1 MDGLMDGQREQ
12 KALSFELKLGDT
24 FVSLRQE
31 ETASMAKAHL
41 TPEGWRCEKLREHL
55 YRARWMDYQSP
66 SIQMLTLVTVD
77 RRPLLG
83 VLQGNTVALT
93 ALGSAVAAEIERI
106 PTYLGAASIEI
117 LDYVIMP
124 DHVHIL
130 LHIHDRLP
138 RHLGQYI
145 RWFKV
150 QCSDA
155 FTAMVETAREVMA
168 GSGMAGSGMAGSGM
182 ARGDSRE
189 NNNANANASNA
200 NNTTN
205 ASDTTNANASDTTN
219 TTNTNTSS
227 TTASDT
233 TGATPTH
240 AGAGATTGAWGAGS
254 DASREAARR
263 VLAGVSASMVSPKSR
278 NLLLFAHEYH
288 DSLLYGRGQLA
299 RMKSYIKDNPR
310 RLALKRANREL
321 FRIRQDY
328 TVGGF
333 PCTVLGNIFLA
344 GHPQRQVLQCS
355 RRLTPEQI
363 EARRHECLM
372 QAANG
377 AVFITAAISQ
387 GEKVI
392 ARSLREHG
400 FPLIILLEQGFP
412 NPESS
417 HYRYYKPQ
425 GVYFEACAAGRLLLV
440 EPHAG
445 ALERPEIARRVTAKT
460 GNIPHTTGRYR
471 FVAMNVIAEEMCGDH
486 APMNQT
492 L

>member
-1 MDGLMDGQREQ
+1 
-12 KALSFELKLGDT
+12 
-24 FVSLRQE
+24 
-31 ETASMAKAHL
+31 MAKAHL

-66 SIQMLTLVTVD
+66 SIQMLTLMTVD
-77 RRPLLG
+77 RKPLLAELRG
-83 VLQGNTVALT
+83 ETTHLT
-93 ALGSAVAAEIERI
+93 PLGTAVAREIERI

-130 LHIHDRLP
+130 LRIHDRLP
-138 RHLGQYI
+138 KHLGQYI

-168 GSGMAGSGMAGSGM
+168 RGVIT
-182 ARGDSRE
+182 RGDTRE
-189 NNNANANASNA
+189 ANNANTNASASNA
-200 NNTTN
+200 CNTASNATTASTN
-205 ASDTTNANASDTTN
+205 AMVRGDTRESNNATTTASTTTAASA
-219 TTNTNTSS
+219 TTAS
-227 TTASDT
+227 TTATAS
-233 TGATPTH
+233 G
-240 AGAGATTGAWGAGS
+240 WV
-254 DASREAARR
+254 SREEASR
-263 VLAGVSASMVSPKSR
+263 VLAGVSASMVSPKSK

-299 RMKSYIKDNPR
+299 RMKNYIKENPR

-328 TVGGF
+328 TIGRF
-333 PCTVLGNIFLA
+333 SCTVLGNIFLA

-363 EARRHECLM
+363 EERRSECLM

-377 AVFITAAISQ
+377 AVFIIAAISP
-387 GEKVI
+387 GEKAI

-412 NPESS
+412 KPESS
-417 HYRYYKPQ
+417 HYRYFKPQ

-440 EPHAG
+440 EPHAE
-445 ALERPEIARRVTAKT
+445 ALERPEVARRVIAKT
-460 GNIPHTTGRYR
+460 GNIPHTTQRYR
-471 FVAMNVIAEEMCGDH
+471 FVAMNVIAEEMCGDD
-486 APMNQT
+486 T
-492 L
+492 LA

>member
-1 MDGLMDGQREQ
+1 
-12 KALSFELKLGDT
+12 
-24 FVSLRQE
+24 
-31 ETASMAKAHL
+31 MAKAHL

-66 SIQMLTLVTVD
+66 SIQMLTIVTVD
-77 RRPLLG
+77 RKPLLAELRG
-83 VLQGNTVALT
+83 ETTHLT
-93 ALGSAVAAEIERI
+93 PIGAAVAREIERI
-106 PTYLGAASIEI
+106 PTYIGAASIEI

-130 LHIHDRLP
+130 LRIHDRLP
-138 RHLGQYI
+138 KHLGQYI
-145 RWFKV
+145 RWLKV

-168 GSGMAGSGMAGSGM
+168 RGVITRGDTREGNNANTTASNTASTTTASTTNASTNAM
-182 ARGDSRE
+182 ARGDTRE
-189 NNNANANASNA
+189 SNNA
-200 NNTTN
+200 NTTN
-205 ASDTTNANASDTTN
+205 ASASA
-219 TTNTNTSS
+219 
-227 TTASDT
+227 TAS
-233 TGATPTH
+233 G
-240 AGAGATTGAWGAGS
+240 WV
-254 DASREAARR
+254 SREEASR
-263 VLAGVSASMVSPKSR
+263 VLAGVSASMVSPKSK

-299 RMKSYIKDNPR
+299 RMKSYIKENPR
-310 RLALKRANREL
+310 RLALKRANRGL

-328 TVGGF
+328 TIGRF
-333 PCTVLGNIFLA
+333 SCTVLGNIFLA

-363 EARRHECLM
+363 EERRSECLM

-412 NPESS
+412 KPESS
-417 HYRYYKPQ
+417 HYRYFKPQ

-440 EPHAG
+440 EPHAEE
-445 ALERPEIARRVTAKT
+445 LERPEVAQRVIAKT
-460 GNIPHTTGRYR
+460 GNIPHTTQRYR
-471 FVAMNVIAEEMCGDH
+471 FVAMNVIAEEMCDDD
-486 APMNQT
+486 T
-492 L
+492 LA

>member
-1 MDGLMDGQREQ
+1 
-12 KALSFELKLGDT
+12 
-24 FVSLRQE
+24 
-31 ETASMAKAHL
+31 MAKAHL

-77 RRPLLG
+77 RKPLLAELRG
-83 VLQGNTVALT
+83 ETINLT
-93 ALGSAVAAEIERI
+93 PLGTAIAREIERI

-138 RHLGQYI
+138 KHLGQYI

-155 FTAMVETAREVMA
+155 FTAMVEAAREVMA
-168 GSGMAGSGMAGSGM
+168 RGEI
-182 ARGDSRE
+182 ARGDTRE
-189 NNNANANASNA
+189 GD
-200 NNTTN
+200 NTTG
-205 ASDTTNANASDTTN
+205 ST
-219 TTNTNTSS
+219 S
-227 TTASDT
+227 TTAS
-233 TGATPTH
+233 G
-240 AGAGATTGAWGAGS
+240 W
-254 DASREAARR
+254 ASREEAGR
-263 VLAGVSASMVSPKSR
+263 VLAGVSASMVSPKSK

-299 RMKSYIKDNPR
+299 RMKRYIKENPR

-328 TVGGF
+328 TIGRF
-333 PCTVLGNIFLA
+333 SCTVLGNIFLA

-355 RRLTPEQI
+355 RSLTPEQI
-363 EARRHECLM
+363 EERRSECLM

-377 AVFITAAISQ
+377 AVFITAAISP
-387 GEKVI
+387 GEKAI

-412 NPESS
+412 KPESR
-417 HYRYYKPQ
+417 HYRYFKPQ

-440 EPHAG
+440 EPHAE
-445 ALERPEIARRVTAKT
+445 ALERPEVAQRVIAKT
-460 GNIPHTTGRYR
+460 GNIPHTTQRYR
-471 FVAMNVIAEEMCGDH
+471 FVAMNVVADAMCGDDTP
-486 APMNQT
+486 A
-492 L
+492 

>member
-1 MDGLMDGQREQ
+1 M
-12 KALSFELKLGDT
+12 
-24 FVSLRQE
+24 RQE
-31 ETASMAKAHL
+31 EVASMAKAHL

-77 RRPLLG
+77 RKPLLAELRG
-83 VLQGNTVALT
+83 ETISLT
-93 ALGSAVAAEIERI
+93 PLGAAVVREIERI

-130 LHIHDRLP
+130 LRIHDRLP

-155 FTAMVETAREVMA
+155 FTAMVEAAREVMA
-168 GSGMAGSGMAGSGM
+168 RGGVARGEV
-182 ARGDSRE
+182 ARGDTRE
-189 NNNANANASNA
+189 G
-200 NNTTN
+200 NNTT
-205 ASDTTNANASDTTN
+205 ASAS
-219 TTNTNTSS
+219 
-227 TTASDT
+227 TAS
-233 TGATPTH
+233 G
-240 AGAGATTGAWGAGS
+240 W
-254 DASREAARR
+254 ASREEAGR
-263 VLAGVSASMVSPKSR
+263 VLAGVSASMMSSKSK

-299 RMKSYIKDNPR
+299 RMKRYIKENPR

-328 TVGGF
+328 AIGPF
-333 PCTVLGNIFLA
+333 SCTVLGNIFLA
-344 GHPQRQVLQCS
+344 GHPQRKVLQCS
-355 RRLTPEQI
+355 RSLTPEQI
-363 EARRHECLM
+363 EERRSECLM

-377 AVFITAAISQ
+377 AVFITVAISQ

-412 NPESS
+412 KPESS
-417 HYRYYKPQ
+417 HYHYFKPQ

-440 EPHAG
+440 EPHAE
-445 ALERPEIARRVTAKT
+445 ALECPEVAQRVIAKT
-460 GNIPHTTGRYR
+460 GNIPHTTQRYR
-471 FVAMNVIAEEMCGDH
+471 FVAMNVIADVMCGDD
-486 APMNQT
+486 T
-492 L
+492 LA

>member
-1 MDGLMDGQREQ
+1 
-12 KALSFELKLGDT
+12 
-24 FVSLRQE
+24 
-31 ETASMAKAHL
+31 MAKAHL
-41 TPEGWRCEKLREHL
+41 TPDGWRCEKLREHL

-77 RRPLLG
+77 RKPLLAELKG
-83 VLQGNTVALT
+83 ETISLT
-93 ALGSAVAAEIERI
+93 PLGAAVAREIERI

-117 LDYVIMP
+117 LDYVVMP

-130 LHIHDRLP
+130 LRIHDRLP

-155 FTAMVETAREVMA
+155 FTAIVEKAREVITRA
-168 GSGMAGSGMAGSGM
+168 GVARGEV
-182 ARGDSRE
+182 ARGDTRE
-189 NNNANANASNA
+189 G
-200 NNTTN
+200 NNTTG
-205 ASDTTNANASDTTN
+205 S
-219 TTNTNTSS
+219 TSA
-227 TTASDT
+227 TASGWT
-233 TGATPTH
+233 
-240 AGAGATTGAWGAGS
+240 
-254 DASREAARR
+254 SREEAGW
-263 VLAGVSASMVSPKSR
+263 VLAGVSASMVSPKSK

-299 RMKSYIKDNPR
+299 RMKRYIKENPR
-310 RLALKRANREL
+310 RLALRRANREL

-328 TVGGF
+328 AIGPF
-333 PCTVLGNIFLA
+333 SCTVLGNIFLA

-355 RRLTPEQI
+355 RSLTPEQI
-363 EARRHECLM
+363 EERRSECLM

-387 GEKVI
+387 GEKMI

-412 NPESS
+412 KPESS
-417 HYRYYKPQ
+417 HYHYFKPQ

-440 EPHAG
+440 EPHAE
-445 ALERPEIARRVTAKT
+445 ALEHPEVAQRVIAKT
-460 GNIPHTTGRYR
+460 GNIPHTTQRYR
-471 FVAMNVIAEEMCGDH
+471 FVAMNVIADVMCGDD
-486 APMNQT
+486 T
-492 L
+492 LA

>member
-1 MDGLMDGQREQ
+1 
-12 KALSFELKLGDT
+12 
-24 FVSLRQE
+24 
-31 ETASMAKAHL
+31 MAKAHL

-77 RRPLLG
+77 RKPLLAELRG
-83 VLQGNTVALT
+83 ETTSLT
-93 ALGSAVAAEIERI
+93 PLGAAVAREIERI

-117 LDYVIMP
+117 LDYVVMP

-130 LHIHDRLP
+130 LRIHDRLP

-155 FTAMVETAREVMA
+155 FTAMVEAAREVMA
-168 GSGMAGSGMAGSGM
+168 RGEM
-182 ARGDSRE
+182 ARGDTRE
-189 NNNANANASNA
+189 G
-200 NNTTN
+200 NNTPG
-205 ASDTTNANASDTTN
+205 S
-219 TTNTNTSS
+219 TSA
-227 TTASDT
+227 TAS
-233 TGATPTH
+233 G
-240 AGAGATTGAWGAGS
+240 W
-254 DASREAARR
+254 ASREEAGR
-263 VLAGVSASMVSPKSR
+263 VLAGVSASMMSPKSK

-299 RMKSYIKDNPR
+299 RMKRYIKENPR

-328 TVGGF
+328 TIGRF
-333 PCTVLGNIFLA
+333 SCTVLGNIFLA

-355 RRLTPEQI
+355 RSLTPEQI
-363 EARRHECLM
+363 EERRSECLM

-412 NPESS
+412 KPESS
-417 HYRYYKPQ
+417 HYHYFKPQ

-440 EPHAG
+440 EPHAE
-445 ALERPEIARRVTAKT
+445 ALERPEVAQRVIAKT
-460 GNIPHTTGRYR
+460 GNIPHTTQRYR
-471 FVAMNVIAEEMCGDH
+471 FVAMNVIADVMCVDD
-486 APMNQT
+486 T
-492 L
+492 LA

>member
-1 MDGLMDGQREQ
+1 
-12 KALSFELKLGDT
+12 
-24 FVSLRQE
+24 
-31 ETASMAKAHL
+31 MAKAHL
-41 TPEGWRCEKLREHL
+41 TPDGWRCEKLREHL

-77 RRPLLG
+77 RKPLLAELKG
-83 VLQGNTVALT
+83 ETISLT
-93 ALGSAVAAEIERI
+93 PLGAAVAREIERI

-117 LDYVIMP
+117 LDYVVMP

-130 LHIHDRLP
+130 LRIHDRLP

-155 FTAMVETAREVMA
+155 FTAIVEKAREVITRA
-168 GSGMAGSGMAGSGM
+168 GVARGEVARGEV
-182 ARGDSRE
+182 ARGDTRE
-189 NNNANANASNA
+189 G
-200 NNTTN
+200 NNTTG
-205 ASDTTNANASDTTN
+205 S
-219 TTNTNTSS
+219 TSA
-227 TTASDT
+227 TASGWT
-233 TGATPTH
+233 
-240 AGAGATTGAWGAGS
+240 
-254 DASREAARR
+254 SREEAGR
-263 VLAGVSASMVSPKSR
+263 VLAGVSASMVSPKSK

-299 RMKSYIKDNPR
+299 RMKRYIKENPR

-328 TVGGF
+328 TIGRF
-333 PCTVLGNIFLA
+333 SCTVLGNIFLA

-355 RRLTPEQI
+355 RSLTPEQI
-363 EARRHECLM
+363 EERRSECLM

-412 NPESS
+412 KPESS
-417 HYRYYKPQ
+417 HYHYFKPQ

-440 EPHAG
+440 EPHAE
-445 ALERPEIARRVTAKT
+445 ALERPEVAQRVIAKT
-460 GNIPHTTGRYR
+460 GNIPHTTQRYR
-471 FVAMNVIAEEMCGDH
+471 FVAMNVIADVMCGDD
-486 APMNQT
+486 T
-492 L
+492 LA

>member
-1 MDGLMDGQREQ
+1 M
-12 KALSFELKLGDT
+12 
-24 FVSLRQE
+24 RQE
-31 ETASMAKAHL
+31 EAASMAKAHL

-77 RRPLLG
+77 RKPLLAELRG
-83 VLQGNTVALT
+83 ETTNLT
-93 ALGSAVAAEIERI
+93 PLGAAVAREIERI
-106 PTYLGAASIEI
+106 PTYLGAASIEF

-130 LHIHDRLP
+130 LRIHDRLP

-155 FTAMVETAREVMA
+155 FTAMVEAAREVMA
-168 GSGMAGSGMAGSGM
+168 RGGV
-182 ARGDSRE
+182 ARGDIRE
-189 NNNANANASNA
+189 GDNTIENTAS
-200 NNTTN
+200 T
-205 ASDTTNANASDTTN
+205 
-219 TTNTNTSS
+219 
-227 TTASDT
+227 TTAS
-233 TGATPTH
+233 G
-240 AGAGATTGAWGAGS
+240 W
-254 DASREAARR
+254 ASREEASR
-263 VLAGVSASMVSPKSR
+263 VLAGVSASMVSPKSK

-299 RMKSYIKDNPR
+299 RMKRYIKENPR

-328 TVGGF
+328 AIGPF
-333 PCTVLGNIFLA
+333 SCTVLGNIFLA

-355 RRLTPEQI
+355 RSLTPEQI
-363 EARRHECLM
+363 EERRSECLM

-400 FPLIILLEQGFP
+400 FPLIILLKQGFP
-412 NPESS
+412 KPESS
-417 HYRYYKPQ
+417 HYHYFKPQ

-440 EPHAG
+440 EPHAE
-445 ALERPEIARRVTAKT
+445 ALERPEVAQRVIAKT
-460 GNIPHTTGRYR
+460 GNIPHTTQRYR
-471 FVAMNVIAEEMCGDH
+471 FVAMNVIADVMCGDD
-486 APMNQT
+486 T
-492 L
+492 LA

>member
-1 MDGLMDGQREQ
+1 
-12 KALSFELKLGDT
+12 
-24 FVSLRQE
+24 
-31 ETASMAKAHL
+31 MAKAHL

-77 RRPLLG
+77 RKPLLG
-83 VLQGNTVALT
+83 VLQGDTVALT
-93 ALGSAVAAEIERI
+93 ALGTAVAAEIERI

-155 FTAMVETAREVMA
+155 FTAMVEAAREVIARGEMA
-168 GSGMAGSGMAGSGM
+168 RGEVT
-182 ARGDSRE
+182 RGDSRE
-189 NNNANANASNA
+189 GNNASAS
-200 NNTTN
+200 NTTN
-205 ASDTTNANASDTTN
+205 ATAGNATNAIASTA
-219 TTNTNTSS
+219 TSS
-227 TTASDT
+227 NATASTATSTTSATTA
-233 TGATPTH
+233 GNATATH
-240 AGAGATTGAWGAGS
+240 AGAGATIGTQGAGS
-254 DASREAARR
+254 DVSREAARR
-263 VLAGVSASMVSPKSR
+263 VLAGVSASMVSPKSK

-328 TVGGF
+328 TIGDF
-333 PCTVLGNIFLA
+333 SCTVLGNIFLA

-355 RRLTPEQI
+355 RRLPPEQI
-363 EARRHECLM
+363 EARRQECLM

-377 AVFITAAISQ
+377 TVFITAAISQ

-417 HYRYYKPQ
+417 HYRYFKPQ

-440 EPHAG
+440 EPHAE
-445 ALERPEIARRVTAKT
+445 ALERPEIALRVTAKT

-471 FVAMNVIAEEMCGDH
+471 FVAMNVIAEEMCGDST
-486 APMNQT
+486 PMN
-492 L
+492 

>member
-1 MDGLMDGQREQ
+1 
-12 KALSFELKLGDT
+12 
-24 FVSLRQE
+24 
-31 ETASMAKAHL
+31 
-41 TPEGWRCEKLREHL
+41 
-55 YRARWMDYQSP
+55 
-66 SIQMLTLVTVD
+66 
-77 RRPLLG
+77 
-83 VLQGNTVALT
+83 
-93 ALGSAVAAEIERI
+93 
-106 PTYLGAASIEI
+106 
-117 LDYVIMP
+117 
-124 DHVHIL
+124 
-130 LHIHDRLP
+130 
-138 RHLGQYI
+138 
-145 RWFKV
+145 
-150 QCSDA
+150 
-155 FTAMVETAREVMA
+155 
-168 GSGMAGSGMAGSGM
+168 M

-189 NNNANANASNA
+189 NNNAN
-200 NNTTN
+200 TN
-205 ASDTTNANASDTTN
+205 ASDTTNANNANANNNTASE
-219 TTNTNTSS
+219 TTNTNTKNNNTNASDN
-227 TTASDT
+227 TTTNTNASDT
-233 TGATPTH
+233 IGAATTH

-471 FVAMNVIAEEMCGDH
+471 FVAMNVIAEEMCGDY

>member
-1 MDGLMDGQREQ
+1 
-12 KALSFELKLGDT
+12 
-24 FVSLRQE
+24 
-31 ETASMAKAHL
+31 MAKAHL

-77 RRPLLG
+77 RKPLLAELRG
-83 VLQGNTVALT
+83 ETISLT
-93 ALGSAVAAEIERI
+93 PLGAAVVREIERI

-130 LHIHDRLP
+130 LRIHDRLP

-155 FTAMVETAREVMA
+155 FTAMVEAAREVMA
-168 GSGMAGSGMAGSGM
+168 RGGVARGEV
-182 ARGDSRE
+182 ARGDTRE
-189 NNNANANASNA
+189 G
-200 NNTTN
+200 NNTT
-205 ASDTTNANASDTTN
+205 ASAS
-219 TTNTNTSS
+219 
-227 TTASDT
+227 TAS
-233 TGATPTH
+233 G
-240 AGAGATTGAWGAGS
+240 W
-254 DASREAARR
+254 ASREEAGR
-263 VLAGVSASMVSPKSR
+263 VLAGVSASMMSSKSK

-299 RMKSYIKDNPR
+299 RMKRYIKENPR

-328 TVGGF
+328 AIGPF
-333 PCTVLGNIFLA
+333 SCTVLGNIFLA
-344 GHPQRQVLQCS
+344 GHPQRKVLQCS
-355 RRLTPEQI
+355 RSLTPEQI
-363 EARRHECLM
+363 EERRSECLM

-377 AVFITAAISQ
+377 AVFITVAISQ

-412 NPESS
+412 KPESS
-417 HYRYYKPQ
+417 HYHYFKPQ

-440 EPHAG
+440 EPHAE
-445 ALERPEIARRVTAKT
+445 ALECPEVAQRVIAKT
-460 GNIPHTTGRYR
+460 GNIPHTTQRYR
-471 FVAMNVIAEEMCGDH
+471 FVAMNVIADVMCGDD
-486 APMNQT
+486 T
-492 L
+492 LA

>member
-1 MDGLMDGQREQ
+1 
-12 KALSFELKLGDT
+12 
-24 FVSLRQE
+24 
-31 ETASMAKAHL
+31 MAKAHL

-66 SIQMLTLVTVD
+66 SIQMLTLMTVD
-77 RRPLLG
+77 RKPLLAELRG
-83 VLQGNTVALT
+83 ETTHLT
-93 ALGSAVAAEIERI
+93 PLGTAVAREIERI

-130 LHIHDRLP
+130 LRIHDRLP
-138 RHLGQYI
+138 KHLGQYI

-168 GSGMAGSGMAGSGM
+168 RGVITRGDTREANNANTNASASNACNTASNATTASTNAM
-182 ARGDSRE
+182 ARGDTRE
-189 NNNANANASNA
+189 ANNANTNASASNA
-200 NNTTN
+200 CNTASNATTASTN
-205 ASDTTNANASDTTN
+205 AMVRGDTRESNNATTTASTTTAASA
-219 TTNTNTSS
+219 TTAS
-227 TTASDT
+227 TTATAS
-233 TGATPTH
+233 G
-240 AGAGATTGAWGAGS
+240 WV
-254 DASREAARR
+254 SREEASR
-263 VLAGVSASMVSPKSR
+263 VLAGVSASMVSPKSK

-299 RMKSYIKDNPR
+299 RMKNYIKENPR

-328 TVGGF
+328 TIGRF
-333 PCTVLGNIFLA
+333 SCTVLGNIFLA

-363 EARRHECLM
+363 EERRSECLM

-377 AVFITAAISQ
+377 AVFITAAISP
-387 GEKVI
+387 GEKAI

-412 NPESS
+412 KPESS
-417 HYRYYKPQ
+417 HYRYFKPQ

-440 EPHAG
+440 EPHAE
-445 ALERPEIARRVTAKT
+445 ALERPEVARRVIAKT
-460 GNIPHTTGRYR
+460 GNIPHTTQRYR
-471 FVAMNVIAEEMCGDH
+471 FVAMNVIAEEMCGDD
-486 APMNQT
+486 T
-492 L
+492 LA

>member
-1 MDGLMDGQREQ
+1 
-12 KALSFELKLGDT
+12 
-24 FVSLRQE
+24 
-31 ETASMAKAHL
+31 MAKAHL

-77 RRPLLG
+77 RKPLLAELRG
-83 VLQGNTVALT
+83 ETISLT
-93 ALGSAVAAEIERI
+93 PLGAAVVREIERI

-130 LHIHDRLP
+130 LRIHDRLP

-155 FTAMVETAREVMA
+155 FTAMVEAAREVMA
-168 GSGMAGSGMAGSGM
+168 RGGVARGEV
-182 ARGDSRE
+182 ARGDTRE
-189 NNNANANASNA
+189 G
-200 NNTTN
+200 NNTT
-205 ASDTTNANASDTTN
+205 ASAS
-219 TTNTNTSS
+219 
-227 TTASDT
+227 TAS
-233 TGATPTH
+233 G
-240 AGAGATTGAWGAGS
+240 W
-254 DASREAARR
+254 ASREEAGR
-263 VLAGVSASMVSPKSR
+263 VLAGVSASMMSPKSK

-299 RMKSYIKDNPR
+299 RMKRYIKENPR

-328 TVGGF
+328 AIGPF
-333 PCTVLGNIFLA
+333 SCTVLGNIFLA
-344 GHPQRQVLQCS
+344 GHPQRKVLQCS
-355 RRLTPEQI
+355 RSLTPEQI
-363 EARRHECLM
+363 EERRSECLM

-377 AVFITAAISQ
+377 AVFITVAISQ

-412 NPESS
+412 KPESS
-417 HYRYYKPQ
+417 HYHYFKPQ

-440 EPHAG
+440 EPHAE
-445 ALERPEIARRVTAKT
+445 ALECPEVAQRVIAKT
-460 GNIPHTTGRYR
+460 GNIPHTTQRYR
-471 FVAMNVIAEEMCGDH
+471 FVAMNVIADVMCGDD
-486 APMNQT
+486 T
-492 L
+492 LA

>member
-1 MDGLMDGQREQ
+1 
-12 KALSFELKLGDT
+12 
-24 FVSLRQE
+24 
-31 ETASMAKAHL
+31 MAKAHL

-77 RRPLLG
+77 RKPLLAELRG
-83 VLQGNTVALT
+83 ETTHLT
-93 ALGSAVAAEIERI
+93 PLGTAVAKEIERI
-106 PTYLGAASIEI
+106 PTYLGASSIEI

-130 LHIHDRLP
+130 LRIHDRLP

-155 FTAMVETAREVMA
+155 FTAMVEAARGVMA
-168 GSGMAGSGMAGSGM
+168 G
-182 ARGDSRE
+182 GDTRE
-189 NNNANANASNA
+189 DDNATAASATCTTANASA
-200 NNTTN
+200 TASTTTATTN
-205 ASDTTNANASDTTN
+205 ATSTATSAAAS
-219 TTNTNTSS
+219 
-227 TTASDT
+227 
-233 TGATPTH
+233 G
-240 AGAGATTGAWGAGS
+240 WV
-254 DASREAARR
+254 SREEAGR
-263 VLAGVSASMVSPKSR
+263 VLAGVSASMVSPKSK

-299 RMKSYIKDNPR
+299 RMKSYIKENPR
-310 RLALKRANREL
+310 RLALKRANRDL

-328 TVGGF
+328 AIGHF
-333 PCTVLGNIFLA
+333 SCTVLGNIFLA
-344 GHPQRQVLQCS
+344 GHPLRQVLQCS
-355 RRLTPEQI
+355 RSLTPEQI
-363 EARRHECLM
+363 EERQRECLM
-372 QAANG
+372 QAAGG

-412 NPESS
+412 KPESS
-417 HYRYYKPQ
+417 HYRYFKPQ

-440 EPHAG
+440 EPHAE
-445 ALERPEIARRVTAKT
+445 ALERPEVAQRVIAKT
-460 GNIPHTTGRYR
+460 GNIPHNTQRYR
-471 FVAMNVIAEEMCGDH
+471 FVAMNVIADAMCGDDPL
-486 APMNQT
+486 A
-492 L
+492 

>member
-1 MDGLMDGQREQ
+1 
-12 KALSFELKLGDT
+12 
-24 FVSLRQE
+24 
-31 ETASMAKAHL
+31 MAKAHL
-41 TPEGWRCEKLREHL
+41 TPDGWRCEKLREHL

-77 RRPLLG
+77 RKPLLAELKG
-83 VLQGNTVALT
+83 ETISLT
-93 ALGSAVAAEIERI
+93 PLGAAVAREIERI

-117 LDYVIMP
+117 LDYVVMP

-130 LHIHDRLP
+130 LRIHDRLP

-155 FTAMVETAREVMA
+155 FTAIVEKAREVITRA
-168 GSGMAGSGMAGSGM
+168 GV
-182 ARGDSRE
+182 ARGDTRE
-189 NNNANANASNA
+189 G
-200 NNTTN
+200 NNTTG
-205 ASDTTNANASDTTN
+205 S
-219 TTNTNTSS
+219 TSA
-227 TTASDT
+227 TASGWT
-233 TGATPTH
+233 
-240 AGAGATTGAWGAGS
+240 
-254 DASREAARR
+254 SREEAGW
-263 VLAGVSASMVSPKSR
+263 VLAGVSASMVSPKSK

-299 RMKSYIKDNPR
+299 RMKRYIKENPR

-328 TVGGF
+328 AIGPF
-333 PCTVLGNIFLA
+333 SCTVLGNIFLA

-355 RRLTPEQI
+355 RSLTPEQI
-363 EARRHECLM
+363 EERRSECLM

-387 GEKVI
+387 GEKMI

-412 NPESS
+412 KPESS
-417 HYRYYKPQ
+417 HYHYFKPQ

-440 EPHAG
+440 EPHAE
-445 ALERPEIARRVTAKT
+445 ALERPEVAQRVIAKT
-460 GNIPHTTGRYR
+460 GNIPHTTQRYR
-471 FVAMNVIAEEMCGDH
+471 FVAMNVIADVMCDDD
-486 APMNQT
+486 T
-492 L
+492 LA

>member
-1 MDGLMDGQREQ
+1 
-12 KALSFELKLGDT
+12 
-24 FVSLRQE
+24 
-31 ETASMAKAHL
+31 MAKAHL

-77 RRPLLG
+77 RKPLLAELRG
-83 VLQGNTVALT
+83 ETISLT
-93 ALGSAVAAEIERI
+93 PLGTAVAREIERI

-138 RHLGQYI
+138 KHLGQYI

-155 FTAMVETAREVMA
+155 FTAMVEAAREVMA
-168 GSGMAGSGMAGSGM
+168 RGEI
-182 ARGDSRE
+182 ARGDTRE
-189 NNNANANASNA
+189 D
-200 NNTTN
+200 NNTT
-205 ASDTTNANASDTTN
+205 AS
-219 TTNTNTSS
+219 
-227 TTASDT
+227 
-233 TGATPTH
+233 G
-240 AGAGATTGAWGAGS
+240 W
-254 DASREAARR
+254 ASREEAGR
-263 VLAGVSASMVSPKSR
+263 VLAGVSASMVSPKSK

-299 RMKSYIKDNPR
+299 RMKRYIKENPR

-328 TVGGF
+328 TIGRF
-333 PCTVLGNIFLA
+333 SCTVLGNIFLA

-355 RRLTPEQI
+355 RSLTPEQI
-363 EARRHECLM
+363 EERKRECLM

-400 FPLIILLEQGFP
+400 FPLIILLEKGFP
-412 NPESS
+412 KPESS
-417 HYRYYKPQ
+417 HYHYFKPQ

-440 EPHAG
+440 EPHVE
-445 ALERPEIARRVTAKT
+445 ALERPEVAQRVIAKT
-460 GNIPHTTGRYR
+460 GNIPHTTQRYR
-471 FVAMNVIAEEMCGDH
+471 FVAMNVIADAMCGDDTP
-486 APMNQT
+486 A
-492 L
+492 

>member
-1 MDGLMDGQREQ
+1 
-12 KALSFELKLGDT
+12 
-24 FVSLRQE
+24 
-31 ETASMAKAHL
+31 MAKAHL

-83 VLQGNTVALT
+83 VLQGNTITLT

-168 GSGMAGSGMAGSGM
+168 GTGMAGSGMAGSGM

-200 NNTTN
+200 NTTNNTT
-205 ASDTTNANASDTTN
+205 ASDTNAN
-219 TTNTNTSS
+219 NTN
-227 TTASDT
+227 ASDT

-392 ARSLREHG
+392 ARSLREHD

>member
-1 MDGLMDGQREQ
+1 M
-12 KALSFELKLGDT
+12 
-24 FVSLRQE
+24 RQE
-31 ETASMAKAHL
+31 EAASMAKAHL
-41 TPEGWRCEKLREHL
+41 TPDGWRCEKLREHL

-77 RRPLLG
+77 RKPLLAELKG
-83 VLQGNTVALT
+83 ETISLT
-93 ALGSAVAAEIERI
+93 PLGAAVAREIERI

-117 LDYVIMP
+117 LDYVVMP

-130 LHIHDRLP
+130 LRIHDRLP

-155 FTAMVETAREVMA
+155 FTAMVEAAREVMTRGGVA
-168 GSGMAGSGMAGSGM
+168 RGEV
-182 ARGDSRE
+182 ARGDTRE
-189 NNNANANASNA
+189 G
-200 NNTTN
+200 NNTTG
-205 ASDTTNANASDTTN
+205 S
-219 TTNTNTSS
+219 TSA
-227 TTASDT
+227 TASGWT
-233 TGATPTH
+233 
-240 AGAGATTGAWGAGS
+240 
-254 DASREAARR
+254 SREEAGW
-263 VLAGVSASMVSPKSR
+263 VLAGVSASMVSPKSK

-299 RMKSYIKDNPR
+299 RMKRYIKENPR

-328 TVGGF
+328 TIGPF
-333 PCTVLGNIFLA
+333 SCTVLGNIFLA

-355 RRLTPEQI
+355 RSLTPEQI
-363 EARRHECLM
+363 EERRSECLM

>member
-1 MDGLMDGQREQ
+1 
-12 KALSFELKLGDT
+12 
-24 FVSLRQE
+24 
-31 ETASMAKAHL
+31 
-41 TPEGWRCEKLREHL
+41 
-55 YRARWMDYQSP
+55 
-66 SIQMLTLVTVD
+66 
-77 RRPLLG
+77 
-83 VLQGNTVALT
+83 
-93 ALGSAVAAEIERI
+93 
-106 PTYLGAASIEI
+106 
-117 LDYVIMP
+117 
-124 DHVHIL
+124 
-130 LHIHDRLP
+130 
-138 RHLGQYI
+138 
-145 RWFKV
+145 
-150 QCSDA
+150 
-155 FTAMVETAREVMA
+155 
-168 GSGMAGSGMAGSGM
+168 
-182 ARGDSRE
+182 
-189 NNNANANASNA
+189 
-200 NNTTN
+200 
-205 ASDTTNANASDTTN
+205 
-219 TTNTNTSS
+219 
-227 TTASDT
+227 
-233 TGATPTH
+233 
-240 AGAGATTGAWGAGS
+240 
-254 DASREAARR
+254 
-263 VLAGVSASMVSPKSR
+263 MVSPKSR

-445 ALERPEIARRVTAKT
+445 VLERPEIARRVTAKT

-471 FVAMNVIAEEMCGDH
+471 FVAMNVIAEEMCGDY

>member
-1 MDGLMDGQREQ
+1 
-12 KALSFELKLGDT
+12 
-24 FVSLRQE
+24 
-31 ETASMAKAHL
+31 MAKAHL

-77 RRPLLG
+77 RKSLLAELRGETISLTPLG
-83 VLQGNTVALT
+83 T
-93 ALGSAVAAEIERI
+93 AVAREIERI

-138 RHLGQYI
+138 KHLGQYI

-155 FTAMVETAREVMA
+155 FTAMVEAAREVLA
-168 GSGMAGSGMAGSGM
+168 RGEI
-182 ARGDSRE
+182 ARGDTRE
-189 NNNANANASNA
+189 G
-200 NNTTN
+200 
-205 ASDTTNANASDTTN
+205 D
-219 TTNTNTSS
+219 S
-227 TTASDT
+227 TTAS
-233 TGATPTH
+233 G
-240 AGAGATTGAWGAGS
+240 W
-254 DASREAARR
+254 ASREEAGR
-263 VLAGVSASMVSPKSR
+263 VLAGVSASMVSPKSK

-299 RMKSYIKDNPR
+299 RMKRYIKENPR

-328 TVGGF
+328 TIGRF
-333 PCTVLGNIFLA
+333 SCTVLGNIFLA

-355 RRLTPEQI
+355 RSLTPEQI
-363 EARRHECLM
+363 EERKRKCLM

-412 NPESS
+412 KPESS
-417 HYRYYKPQ
+417 HYHYFKPQ

-440 EPHAG
+440 EPHAE
-445 ALERPEIARRVTAKT
+445 ALERPEVAQRVIAKT
-460 GNIPHTTGRYR
+460 GNIPHTTQRYR
-471 FVAMNVIAEEMCGDH
+471 FVAMNVVADAMCGDDTP
-486 APMNQT
+486 A
-492 L
+492 

>member
-1 MDGLMDGQREQ
+1 L
-12 KALSFELKLGDT
+12 
-24 FVSLRQE
+24 LR
-31 ETASMAKAHL
+31 
-41 TPEGWRCEKLREHL
+41 
-55 YRARWMDYQSP
+55 
-66 SIQMLTLVTVD
+66 
-77 RRPLLG
+77 
-83 VLQGNTVALT
+83 
-93 ALGSAVAAEIERI
+93 
-106 PTYLGAASIEI
+106 
-117 LDYVIMP
+117 
-124 DHVHIL
+124 
-130 LHIHDRLP
+130 IHDRLP

-155 FTAMVETAREVMA
+155 FTAIVEKAREVITRA
-168 GSGMAGSGMAGSGM
+168 GVARGEVARGEV
-182 ARGDSRE
+182 ARGDTRE
-189 NNNANANASNA
+189 G
-200 NNTTN
+200 NNTTG
-205 ASDTTNANASDTTN
+205 S
-219 TTNTNTSS
+219 TSA
-227 TTASDT
+227 TASGWT
-233 TGATPTH
+233 
-240 AGAGATTGAWGAGS
+240 
-254 DASREAARR
+254 SREEAGW
-263 VLAGVSASMVSPKSR
+263 VLAGVSASMVSPKSK

-355 RRLTPEQI
+355 RSLTLEQI
-363 EARRHECLM
+363 EERKRECLM

-412 NPESS
+412 KPESS
-417 HYRYYKPQ
+417 HYHYFKPQ

-440 EPHAG
+440 EPHVE
-445 ALERPEIARRVTAKT
+445 ALERPEVAQRVIAKT
-460 GNIPHTTGRYR
+460 GNIPHTTQRYR
-471 FVAMNVIAEEMCGDH
+471 FVAMNVIADAMCGDDTP
-486 APMNQT
+486 A
-492 L
+492 

>member
-1 MDGLMDGQREQ
+1 
-12 KALSFELKLGDT
+12 
-24 FVSLRQE
+24 
-31 ETASMAKAHL
+31 MAKAHL

-77 RRPLLG
+77 RKPLLAELRG
-83 VLQGNTVALT
+83 ETTHLT
-93 ALGSAVAAEIERI
+93 PLGTAVAREIERI
-106 PTYLGAASIEI
+106 PTYIGAASIEI

-130 LHIHDRLP
+130 LRIHDRLP
-138 RHLGQYI
+138 KHLGQYI

-168 GSGMAGSGMAGSGM
+168 RGVM
-182 ARGDSRE
+182 ARGDTRE
-189 NNNANANASNA
+189 GNNANTTASNA
-200 NNTTN
+200 TT
-205 ASDTTNANASDTTN
+205 ATC
-219 TTNTNTSS
+219 
-227 TTASDT
+227 TTAS
-233 TGATPTH
+233 AT
-240 AGAGATTGAWGAGS
+240 ASGWV
-254 DASREAARR
+254 SREEASR
-263 VLAGVSASMVSPKSR
+263 VLAGVSASMVSPKSK

-299 RMKSYIKDNPR
+299 RMKNYIKENPR

-328 TVGGF
+328 TIGRF
-333 PCTVLGNIFLA
+333 SCTVLGNIFLA

-363 EARRHECLM
+363 EERRSECLM

-377 AVFITAAISQ
+377 AVFITAAISP
-387 GEKVI
+387 GEKAI

-412 NPESS
+412 KPESS
-417 HYRYYKPQ
+417 HYRYFKPQ

-440 EPHAG
+440 EPHAE
-445 ALERPEIARRVTAKT
+445 ALERPEVARRVIAKT
-460 GNIPHTTGRYR
+460 GNIPHTTQRYR
-471 FVAMNVIAEEMCGDH
+471 FVAMNVIAEEMCGDD
-486 APMNQT
+486 T
-492 L
+492 LA